1 MPGLSLAV
9 AAALGAG
16 FSQIGAKLLDEGVI
30 KPATQP
36 AADQLKKLVGQGY
49 DEAKN
54 DAALQKAIYTVFT
67 DLGIPA
73 KGIDAYIYKLGF
85 DKLQVKEN
93 TALREE
99 IARAALLQVSPD
111 ASLVP
116 DDLIQ
121 ALRLPYDS
129 HTLLADFLYQLRG
142 ALQNHPEYGSLIT
155 YSREEAVQT
164 HLRHIADHTA
174 QMERYLQ
181 LVLKAQEISTESD
194 GEALKRYVEHVASRS
209 TISFLFIKP
218 AGRRDRL
225 KVEAELDLI
234 FVPLQVQDPQEHPA
248 DDPRGKKR
256 RQKELIGGLVPDEKE
271 RQTWL
276 TIDAVL
282 QRHPV
287 FLLQGKP
294 GCGKTTLLRY
304 LALTF
309 ARGRAPLDLG
319 WSGPPLLPILIPLRN
334 FARFWQDNRATYT
347 NPLPQVLRHF
357 IEDYFKE
364 YDLGLPA
371 DFFHQRLKQ
380 GNCLLLLDGLDEV
393 ADRDQRAAV
402 AQVINRFIV
411 EYGKKGNRFA
421 LASRPKGYEEV
432 ADYLPKPVVCDV
444 QEMLPESRDR
454 LVRNLLAQFETQAK
468 QLREECQNLLQQINS
483 KQKVDE
489 LSRSPLFCTTLVL
502 VYKYRG
508 ATLPERRVDVYQ
520 ELIELMLGFWDKLR
534 GGREDTADVRELA
547 LMSGTGRI
555 FIDEMEAVE
564 FKRRALTALA
574 DWMQADVKED
584 SAPKEATLQ
593 RLATHFAT
601 REGAD
606 PAVTTVWAEGFL
618 HVAHMRSG
626 LFIEVDPDNY
636 AFAHK
641 NFREYLAATA
651 LVRQTDQKM
660 VQAVLSHAGDSWWE
674 EVILLA
680 AAHDLLSEER
690 RELLLSAL
698 MEQGHLIL
706 AGQCAVDAG
715 TRLPAPLR
723 QQIKDQLY
731 AHMTDGQR
739 PAKERYNAGLQ
750 LDALKWLPPDLN
762 DWVRCPACAD
772 NRQDLYVQKYPVTN
786 QQFDLFI
793 KAGGYDNPVW
803 WGGEKSEAWDWR
815 LKGGYRNNEPVSE
828 PRYWQVDSFG
838 KTRRGF
844 PVVGVSWYEAMAYAA
859 WLTDLLRRVRANDET
874 LTAEE
879 RQLVEPLRET
889 GGQTITLPTE
899 MEWVRLAGGEAD
911 KRYPWYKPRTSAI
924 TDRSDVIR
932 RANVREGDIRMTSLV
947 GMYPQGASEPFHL
960 MDVAGNVG
968 EWINSWWGED
978 QSRRVVRGGS
988 WYNDLSG
995 AEVGSPYFSSPHASY
1010 DSIGFRLVS
1019 ATVSGSLR
1027 LRSGQA

>member
-1 MPGLSLAV
+1 MPGLTLAI
-9 AAALGAG
+9 AAALGTG
-16 FSQIGAKLLDEGVI
+16 FAQIGTKLLDEGVI

-36 AADQLKKLVGQGY
+36 ASDQLKKLVGTGFE
-49 DEAKN
+49 EAKN
-54 DAALQKAIYTVFT
+54 DAALQKAIRTVFT
-67 DLGIPA
+67 DLGIPTD
-73 KGIDAYIYKLGF
+73 GIDAYIYKLGF

-99 IARAALLQVSPD
+99 IARAALLQVTPD
-111 ASLVP
+111 VALVP

-129 HTLLADFLYQLRG
+129 HPLLANFLYQLRQ
-142 ALQNHPEYGSLIT
+142 ALHDHPEYGPLIA
-155 YSREEAVQT
+155 YSREDAVQT
-164 HLRHIADHTA
+164 HLRGIAEHTA

-181 LVLKAQEISTESD
+181 LVLKAQEISTETD
-194 GEALKRYVEHVASRS
+194 AEALKRYIEHVASRS

-225 KVEAELDLI
+225 KAEAELDLI
-234 FVPLQVQDPQEHPA
+234 FVPLQVQDPQERLA

-256 RQKELIGGLVPDEKE
+256 RQKELMGGLAPDEKE

-282 QRHPV
+282 PRHPV

-309 ARGRAPLDLG
+309 ARGRAPLDLA

-364 YDLGLPA
+364 YDLGLPP

-402 AQVINRFIV
+402 AQVLNRFIV

-421 LASRPKGYEEV
+421 LASRPRGYEEV

-444 QEMLPESRDR
+444 QEMMPDSRDR
-454 LVRNLLAQFETQAK
+454 LVRNLLAQFETQPK
-468 QLREECQNLLQQINS
+468 QLREECQNLLHQINS

-489 LSRSPLFCTTLVL
+489 LSRNPLFCTTLVL

-547 LMSGTGRI
+547 LMSGTGKI
-555 FIDEMEAVE
+555 FTDEMEAVE

-574 DWMQADVKED
+574 DWMQTEVKKD
-584 SAPKEATLQ
+584 IAPKEATLQ
-593 RLATHFAT
+593 KLATHFAS

-606 PAVTTVWAEGFL
+606 PAVITAWAEGFL

-626 LFIEVDPDNY
+626 LFIEIDPDTY

-651 LVRQTDQKM
+651 LVRQTDKKM
-660 VQAVLSHAGDSWWE
+660 LQAVLAHAGDSWWE

-680 AAHDLLSEER
+680 SAHDALSEER
-690 RELLLSAL
+690 RELLLTAL
-698 MEQGHLIL
+698 LEAGHLVL

-723 QQIKDQLY
+723 EQIKNQLY
-731 AHMTDGQR
+731 AQMIDGQR
-739 PAKERYNAGLQ
+739 KPPERYEAGLQ

-762 DWVRCPACAD
+762 EWVRCPACAD
-772 NRQDLYVQKYPVTN
+772 NRQDLFVQKYPVTN
-786 QQFDLFI
+786 QQFELFI
-793 KAGGYDNPVW
+793 KAGGYDNPTW
-803 WGGEKSEAWDWR
+803 WGGEKSTAWLWR
-815 LKGGYRNNEPVSE
+815 MKEHPESRGQEPVSE
-828 PRYWQVDSFG
+828 PRFWQSDDFG
-838 KTRRGF
+838 RARRGF
-844 PVVGVSWYEAMAYAA
+844 PVVGVSWYEAMAYAV
-859 WLTDLLRRVRANDET
+859 WLTDLLRRARAQDET
-874 LTAEE
+874 LTVEE
-879 RQLVEPLRET
+879 RQLIEPLRET

-899 MEWVRLAGGEAD
+899 TEWVRLAGGDAAN
-911 KRYPWYKPRTSAI
+911 RYPWDKPGQPVTTDVAEI
-924 TDRSDVIR
+924 TR
-932 RANVREGDIRMTSLV
+932 RANVAEGGIGKTSPV
-947 GMYPQGASEPFHL
+947 SMFPQGASHPFAL
-960 MDVAGNVG
+960 MDVAGNVW
-968 EWINSWWGED
+968 EWTNSWWDEKQG
-978 QSRRVVRGGS
+978 RRVVRGGS
-988 WYNDLSG
+988 WNYSHWSARVGFRLDHYPVNSNYN
-995 AEVGSPYFSSPHASY
+995 
-1010 DSIGFRLVS
+1010 IGFRLVS
-1019 ATVSGSLR
+1019 PIGSGS
-1027 LRSGQA
+1027 

>member
-1 MPGLSLAV
+1 MLGLSV
-9 AAALGAG
+9 TIAAALGAG
-16 FSQIGAKLLDEGVI
+16 FAQIGKKLLDEGVI
-30 KPATQP
+30 KPLTQP
-36 AADQLKKLVGQGY
+36 LTDQMQKLVGQGFE
-49 DEAKN
+49 DAKN
-54 DAALQKAIYTVFT
+54 DALLQKAIATVFT
-67 DLGIPA
+67 DLGIPTE
-73 KGIDAYIYKLGF
+73 GIDAYIYKLGF

-99 IARAALLQVSPD
+99 IARAALLQVAPD
-111 ASLVP
+111 VSLVP

-129 HTLLADFLYQLRG
+129 HPLLASFLYQLRQ
-142 ALQNHPEYGSLIT
+142 ALQSHPEYGPLIT

-164 HLRHIADHTA
+164 HLRRIADHTA

-181 LVLKAQEISTESD
+181 LLLKAQEISTESD
-194 GEALKRYVEHVASRS
+194 AEALKRYIEHVASRS

-225 KVEAELDLI
+225 KAEAELDLI
-234 FVPLQVQDPQEHPA
+234 FVPLQVQDPQERLA

-256 RQKELIGGLVPDEKE
+256 RQKELMGGLAPDEKE

-282 QRHPV
+282 PRHPV

-402 AQVINRFIV
+402 AQVLNRFIV
-411 EYGKKGNRFA
+411 EYGQKGNRFA
-421 LASRPKGYEEV
+421 LASRPRGYEEV
-432 ADYLPKPVVCDV
+432 ADYLPKPVVCEV
-444 QEMLPESRDR
+444 QEMLPDSRDR
-454 LVRNLLAQFETQAK
+454 LVRNLLAQFETQPK
-468 QLREECQNLLQQINS
+468 QLREECQNLLHQINS

-489 LSRSPLFCTTLVL
+489 LSRNPLFCTTLVL

-574 DWMQADVKED
+574 DWMQTEVKED

-606 PAVTTVWAEGFL
+606 PAVTTAWAEGFL

-626 LFIEVDPDNY
+626 LFIEVDPDTY

-680 AAHDLLSEER
+680 SAHDALSEER
-690 RELLLSAL
+690 RELLLTAL
-698 MEQGHLIL
+698 LEAGHLIL
-706 AGQCAVDAG
+706 TGQCAVDAG

-723 QQIKDQLY
+723 EQIKSQLY
-731 AHMTDGQR
+731 TQMTDEKR
-739 PAKERYNAGLQ
+739 SPKERYDAGLH
-750 LDALKWLPPDLN
+750 LDVLKWLPPDLN
-762 DWVRCPACAD
+762 EWVRCPACAD
-772 NRQDLYVQKYPVTN
+772 NRQDLYVQKYLVTN

-793 KAGGYDNPVW
+793 KAGGYDNPAW
-803 WGGEKSEAWDWR
+803 WGGEKSTAWLWR
-815 LKGGYRNNEPVSE
+815 VKEHPNYRGDDPISE
-828 PRYWQVDSFG
+828 SEYWQTDNYG
-838 KTRRGF
+838 KARRGF
-844 PVVGVSWYEAMAYAA
+844 PVVGVSWYEAVAYAA
-859 WLTDLLRRVRANDET
+859 WLTDLLRRVRVQDET
-874 LTAEE
+874 VTTEE
-879 RQLVEPLRET
+879 RQLVEPLLEK
-889 GGQTITLPTE
+889 GVQTITLPSET
-899 MEWVRLAGGEAD
+899 EWVRLAGGD
-911 KRYPWYKPRTSAI
+911 TQDRYPWDRPGTPVT
-924 TDRSDVIR
+924 TDEAEIVR
-932 RANVREGDIRMTSLV
+932 RANVSESEISTTSPV
-947 GMYPQGASEPFHL
+947 GMYPQGASHPFAL
-960 MDVAGNVG
+960 MDVAGNVW
-968 EWINSWWGED
+968 EWTDSWYEEE
-978 QSRRVVRGGS
+978 QVSRAVRGGS
-988 WYNDLSG
+988 WLGSHRSARVGFRFYLVPDVSDLN
-995 AEVGSPYFSSPHASY
+995 V
-1010 DSIGFRLVS
+1010 GFRLVS
-1019 ATVSGSLR
+1019 PIGSGS
-1027 LRSGQA
+1027 

>member
-1 MPGLSLAV
+1 MAGLSLAI
-9 AAALGAG
+9 AAAIGTG
-16 FSQIGAKLLDEGVI
+16 FSQISAKLLNEGVI
-30 KPATQP
+30 KPGLQP
-36 AADQLKKLVGQGY
+36 ATDQLKKLVGKGY

-54 DAALQKAIYTVFT
+54 DAALQKAIHTVFT
-67 DLGIPA
+67 DLGIPSE
-73 KGIDAYIYKLGF
+73 GIDAYIYKLGF
-85 DKLQVKEN
+85 DKLQVKDN
-93 TALREE
+93 LALREE
-99 IARAALLQVSPD
+99 VARAALLQVSPD

-129 HTLLADFLYQLRG
+129 HPLLAQFLYQLRQ
-142 ALQNHPEYGSLIT
+142 ALQSHPDYGSLIT

-194 GEALKRYVEHVASRS
+194 AEALKRYVEHVASRS

-225 KVEAELDLI
+225 KAEAELDLI
-234 FVPLQVQDPQEHPA
+234 FVPLQVQDPQERPA

-256 RQKELIGGLVPDEKE
+256 REKELMGGLAPDEQE

-364 YDLGLPA
+364 YDLNLPP

-380 GNCLLLLDGLDEV
+380 GHCLLLLDGLDEI

-402 AQVINRFIV
+402 AQVLNRFIG

-432 ADYLPKPVVCDV
+432 ADYLPKPVVCEV

-454 LVRNLLAQFETQAK
+454 LVRNLLAQFEAQPK
-468 QLREECQNLLQQINS
+468 LLRAETQNLLQQING
-483 KQKVDE
+483 KPRVDE
-489 LSRSPLFCTTLVL
+489 LSRNPLFCTTLVL

-520 ELIELMLGFWDKLR
+520 ELISLMLGFWDVGR

-547 LMSGTGRI
+547 LMSGTGKT
-555 FIDEMEAVE
+555 FLDELEAVE

-574 DWMQADVKED
+574 DWMQTEVKKD
-584 SAPKEATLQ
+584 IAAKPATLE
-593 RLATHFAT
+593 RLATYFAT

-606 PAVTTVWAEGFL
+606 PAVTAVWAQGFL
-618 HVAHMRSG
+618 DVAHMRSG
-626 LFIEVDPDNY
+626 LFIEVDPGLY

-651 LVRQTDQKM
+651 LVKQTDNKM
-660 VQAVLSHAGDSWWE
+660 VQAVLAHAGDPWWE

-690 RELLLSAL
+690 RELLLVAL
-698 MEQGHLIL
+698 LEQGHLIL
-706 AGQCAVDAG
+706 VGQCAVDAG

-723 QQIKDQLY
+723 EQIKNQLY
-731 AHMTDGQR
+731 ARMTDGTR
-739 PAKERYNAGLQ
+739 DPKERYAAGLQ
-750 LDALKWLPPDLN
+750 LDALKWLP
-762 DWVRCPACAD
+762 
-772 NRQDLYVQKYPVTN
+772 
-786 QQFDLFI
+786 
-793 KAGGYDNPVW
+793 
-803 WGGEKSEAWDWR
+803 
-815 LKGGYRNNEPVSE
+815 
-828 PRYWQVDSFG
+828 
-838 KTRRGF
+838 
-844 PVVGVSWYEAMAYAA
+844 
-859 WLTDLLRRVRANDET
+859 
-874 LTAEE
+874 
-879 RQLVEPLRET
+879 
-889 GGQTITLPTE
+889 
-899 MEWVRLAGGEAD
+899 
-911 KRYPWYKPRTSAI
+911 RT
-924 TDRSDVIR
+924 
-932 RANVREGDIRMTSLV
+932 
-947 GMYPQGASEPFHL
+947 
-960 MDVAGNVG
+960 
-968 EWINSWWGED
+968 
-978 QSRRVVRGGS
+978 
-988 WYNDLSG
+988 
-995 AEVGSPYFSSPHASY
+995 
-1010 DSIGFRLVS
+1010 
-1019 ATVSGSLR
+1019 
-1027 LRSGQA
+1027 